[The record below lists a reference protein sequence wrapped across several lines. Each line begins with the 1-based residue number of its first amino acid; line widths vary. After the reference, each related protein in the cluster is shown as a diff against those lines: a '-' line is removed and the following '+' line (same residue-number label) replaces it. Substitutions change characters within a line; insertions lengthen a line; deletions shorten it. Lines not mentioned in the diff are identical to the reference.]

1 MFDVLYEY
9 LVWLATWLDH
19 PFTKLISYVVGP
31 ILALASFAYGMRE
44 REKLQRM
51 IARLVKYN
59 RRLGHAKEQVRQEGV
74 RVAEMRRELDVS
86 KSDVAQQERSVARLR
101 AELEGITKGSAQL
114 WKLRPNQPF
123 ADYKSWLRDPAGARI
138 VTFANLKGGV
148 GKTTLAANFAAY
160 ISETLEKPV
169 LVIDLDYQGSL
180 SNMMMLAAEQEIERS
195 DVDDL
200 LKDGANLSTLTGV
213 EKHLSKRLKN
223 AWLVPASF
231 TLAEVENQLLLHW
244 LLNEISTTDVRYR
257 LARVLLD
264 PNVRRRFAAIV
275 IDTPPRM
282 SIGTVNAL
290 VCSHHYVIPS
300 TLDAL
305 ASRAVDQFIKNMIGI
320 TEDLNLDLKLAGI
333 AAVMSRQVNLNERE
347 HKALETLREA
357 AKQWDSEQDLVFQ
370 TVIPMRQGI
379 AEAAGEALAYFGNDA
394 SNQPLRKLFDP
405 LFADIAERIML
416 TNR

>member
-1 MFDVLYEY
+1 MFEALYEFF
-9 LVWLATWLDH
+9 VWLATWLDH
-19 PFTKLISYVVGP
+19 PFTKLVSYVVGP
-31 ILALASFAYGMRE
+31 ILALVSFAYGMRE
-44 REKLQRM
+44 RSKLQRM

-59 RRLGHAKEQVRQEGV
+59 RRLGQAKEQVRQEASL
-74 RVAEMRRELDVS
+74 VAEMRRELNVT
-86 KSDVAQQERSVARLR
+86 KTEVNQQEKSVARLR

-123 ADYKSWLRDPAGARI
+123 ADYKSRLRDPVGARI

-160 ISETLEKPV
+160 VSETLEKPV
-169 LVIDLDYQGSL
+169 LVVDLDYQGSL

-195 DVDDL
+195 EIDDL
-200 LKDGANLSTLTGV
+200 LKDGADLSTLTRI

-244 LLNEISTTDVRYR
+244 LLNETSAIDVRYR
-257 LARVLLD
+257 LAHVLLNPD
-264 PNVRRRFAAIV
+264 VRRRFAAII

-290 VCSHHYVIPS
+290 IASHHFVVPS

-305 ASRAVDQFIKNMIGI
+305 GARAVPQFVGNMKAIKGELDLDLELVGVVGMMSRAIVLAPRETKA
-320 TEDLNLDLKLAGI
+320 LDAIREGAMLWKAETDFVIPHVLPKRVGI
-333 AAVMSRQVNLNERE
+333 A
-347 HKALETLREA
+347 
-357 AKQWDSEQDLVFQ
+357 D
-370 TVIPMRQGI
+370 
-379 AEAAGEALAYFGNDA
+379 AAGDDIAYLGTTNGE
-394 SNQPLRKLFDP
+394 PLKVVFDP